1 MPSPNPKTFE
11 LESELA
17 KAAAHHDMGL
27 QAAQAGQ
34 FATALPYLQAALAIN
49 PTLEKYSLSYARALL
64 SLGQTSEAQAVLKA
78 ARQQGHASAAL
89 NTLQEQAHMIELAA
103 MFNAGEPAAAE
114 GRARAVLQ
122 QYPDSGFAWK
132 VLGACLY
139 TLKKPDALLALLRA
153 AELMPEDAEAQFNL
167 GNAQNDLGQL
177 DAAAASYRR
186 ALAAKPDYAEAYYN
200 LGIVQ
205 KNLGKTDIAIA
216 SYRQAILAKPDY
228 AAAHSNLG
236 AILQELGQFSLAQA
250 SYRRALEIQP
260 GDALTHNNLGVALQ
274 ELEQFEM
281 AAQCFDRALALKP
294 DFADAYAN
302 LAAALQSLG
311 RPDEAV
317 ASCQCALGI
326 NATHRDAYKNMGNAL
341 LDLGRLDEAFDV
353 RRQALAIDPASAEA
367 HFNLGVVQQAMMQL
381 EPAAVSYRNALKIQ
395 PDHLG
400 ALGNLGDTLLN
411 LNHIDEASAIYGQ
424 VMQMKPDL
432 ATVHNNMGSALLDIS
447 QFDAAEASFRKAL
460 VLKPDYQGAQSNLLF
475 ALNYHPDKSAE
486 DIFAAYRQF
495 DEHFGQPL
503 RAQWRPHSNHRHTAR
518 RLKVGYVS
526 PDFRQHACVHFL
538 EPLLAHHD
546 KQAVEVYAYAELVK
560 PDAASARFEGYVD
573 HWVPTRGL
581 SDEALAERIRADGI
595 DILVDLA
602 GHTAQNRLRV
612 FARKPAPVSV
622 SWLGF
627 GYTTG
632 LGAIDYYLSDAPSV
646 PAGSEGL
653 FAERPWRMRTPC
665 YAFRPN
671 SGMGEV
677 NALPALERGY
687 VTFGTLT
694 RAVRI
699 NHHTIRVWSALLKAV
714 PDSRLVIDSRNFTD
728 AAVQTRL
735 ADKFAQHGISRERL
749 QIGFHSPPWNVLRG
763 MDIGLD
769 CFPHNSG
776 TTLFE
781 SLYLGVPF
789 VTLAG
794 RPSVGR
800 LGSSILHGLGHP
812 EWIASSEAQ
821 YIQIAADLA
830 ADLPRLAALR
840 AGLRSEMQHS
850 ALMDETG
857 FARHVEAAYQGMWQ
871 AWCTEGVN

>member
-1 MPSPNPKTFE
+1 MPTTTAIS
-11 LESELA
+11 LESAIQEAVAHHNAGRLA
-17 KAAAHHDMGL
+17 EAEHLYRAILQTHPSQADANHNLGVIALQVGQPTAALPHLKAALATNPAHEHYNASYANALLATGQTTEAQSIL
-27 QAAQAGQ
+27 QAAVRYG
-34 FATALPYLQAALAIN
+34 TN
-49 PTLEKYSLSYARALL
+49 TPTI
-64 SLGQTSEAQAVLKA
+64 KA
-78 ARQQGHASAAL
+78 
-89 NTLQEQAHMIELAA
+89 LQEHADRVVLGAL
-103 MFNAGEPAAAE
+103 FNAGSTAQTETQ
-114 GRARAVLQ
+114 ARILLTA
-122 QYPDSGFAWK
+122 YPDSGFVWK
-132 VLGACLY
+132 VLGACLQGRGGAE
-139 TLKKPDALLALLRA
+139 ALPALWRA
-153 AELMPEDAEAQFNL
+153 VELMPEDAEAHNNL
-167 GNAQNDLGQL
+167 GNEQRHLEQL
-177 DAAAASYRR
+177 DDAVASYRR
-186 ALAAKPDYAEAYYN
+186 ALTLKPDFAVAHNNMGNALHDLGHFNDAVASYRRALTLKPDYAEASNN
-200 LGIVQ
+200 LG
-205 KNLGKTDIAIA
+205 NPLGRLGQLDEA
-216 SYRQAILAKPDY
+216 LACFHRALQIKPDY
-228 AAAHSNLG
+228 ADAHNNLGNALRELGQLDNAAASYCRALVLQPDDEHAHNNLGNVLRDMAQLDRAMESYQRALAIKPNFAEAHSNLG
-236 AILQELGQFSLAQA
+236 LALQDLGQIDDACDSFS
-250 SYRRALEIQP
+250 R
-260 GDALTHNNLGVALQ
+260 G
-274 ELEQFEM
+274 
-281 AAQCFDRALALKP
+281 
-294 DFADAYAN
+294 
-302 LAAALQSLG
+302 
-311 RPDEAV
+311 
-317 ASCQCALGI
+317 
-326 NATHRDAYKNMGNAL
+326 
-341 LDLGRLDEAFDV
+341 
-353 RRQALAIDPASAEA
+353 
-367 HFNLGVVQQAMMQL
+367 
-381 EPAAVSYRNALKIQ
+381 LKI
-395 PDHLG
+395 
-400 ALGNLGDTLLN
+400 
-411 LNHIDEASAIYGQ
+411 SANEPG
-424 VMQMKPDL
+424 M
-432 ATVHNNMGSALLDIS
+432 
-447 QFDAAEASFRKAL
+447 F
-460 VLKPDYQGAQSNLLF
+460 SNLLF

-486 DIFAAYRQF
+486 EIFAAYRQF

-857 FARHVEAAYQGMWQ
+857 FARHVEAAYQGMFDNW
-871 AWCTEGVN
+871 AHGV